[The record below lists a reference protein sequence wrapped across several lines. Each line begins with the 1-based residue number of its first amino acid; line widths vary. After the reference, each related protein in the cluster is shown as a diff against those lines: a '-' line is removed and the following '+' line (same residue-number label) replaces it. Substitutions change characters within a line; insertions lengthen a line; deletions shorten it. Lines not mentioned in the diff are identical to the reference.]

1 LGQDKPA
8 QTSRR
13 TGHCSNADRED
24 NFVVGLKLQTE
35 MRTYNYSDLSKEAIQ
50 KLVQRNVDPADEI
63 RAVVEEIIVNVR
75 NNGDKALFD
84 YAAQFDKVDLQKLT
98 VEKDELAQLAA
109 SILPEQKQALQ
120 TAYNNILKFHQT
132 QLKTEAKVE
141 TMPGVTCWR
150 ELRPIEKVGLYIPG
164 GTAVLPSTFLM
175 LGIPAR
181 IVGCHEIVVCS
192 PPQKDGKIN
201 PYIAYVAQLL
211 GIEKIY
217 LTGGAQAIAAMA
229 YGTESIPKVDKVFGP
244 GNQYVT
250 KAKTVIQSTTTTAID
265 MPAGPS
271 EVLVIT
277 DESAVP
283 EYVAADLLAQAEHG
297 VDSQSVLVSTSS
309 EFAEKVIAELN
320 KQLPVL
326 PRANIAGKAIDNSY
340 VIVVKTLDEAIQF
353 SNQYAPEHLILAT
366 ANWQQL
372 TSNIINAGSVF
383 LGNLTPE
390 SVGDY
395 ASGTNHTLPTSAYAR
410 AYSGVSVDSFVKKIT
425 FQHIT
430 DAGIKNIG
438 PTVEI
443 LAELEGLQAHKNA
456 VSIRIK

>member
-1 LGQDKPA
+1 MLKVYNYNELTETELEQLML
-8 QTSRR
+8 R
-13 TGHCSNADRED
+13 NADTG
-24 NFVVGLKLQTE
+24 N
-35 MRTYNYSDLSKEAIQ
+35 
-50 KLVQRNVDPADEI
+50 EI
-63 RAVVEEIIVNVR
+63 RETVENILANVKQ
-75 NNGDKALFD
+75 NGDQALRD
-84 YAAQFDKVDLQKLT
+84 YALAFDKVTLNELFT
-98 VEKDELAQLAA
+98 GEKEIAELAGQVF
-109 SILPEQKQALQ
+109 PEQKQAIK
-120 TAYNNILKFHQT
+120 TAYQNIFKFHQT
-132 QLKTEAKVE
+132 QVHTEAKTE

-181 IVGCHEIVVCS
+181 IAGCKEIVVCS

-201 PYIAYVAQLL
+201 PYIAFVAQLL
-211 GIEKIY
+211 DIKKVF
-217 LTGGAQAIAAMA
+217 LAGGAQAVAAMA
-229 YGTESIPKVDKVFGP
+229 YGTESIPKVDKIFGP

-250 KAKTVIQSTTTTAID
+250 KAKTIIQSTTVTAID

-271 EVLVIT
+271 EVLIIA
-277 DESAVP
+277 DESANPVF
-283 EYVAADLLAQAEHG
+283 VAADLLAQAEHG
-297 VDSQSVLVSTSS
+297 VDSQSVLVSTSRKLI
-309 EFAEKVIAELN
+309 EETLTELE

-326 PRANIAGKAIDNSY
+326 PRAEITKKAIANSY
-340 VIVVKTLDEAIQF
+340 AVFTDDLSAAMDF

-366 ANWQQL
+366 DNWQHI
-372 TSNIINAGSVF
+372 TEKIVNAGSVF

-425 FQHIT
+425 FQHLSET
-430 DAGIKNIG
+430 GLQNICK
-438 PTVEI
+438 TVEI

-456 VSIRIK
+456 VTVRLKQ